1 MLRLLEFIDF
11 LLNLYIFV
19 LFAAAILSWLIV
31 FNVVNTR
38 NPAVSMIAEFL
49 YRVTEP
55 VLRPIRNRLP
65 NFGGIDISFIVVIL
79 IIYFIQFV
87 IIGNLRGAAFG

>member
-1 MLRLLEFIDF
+1 MFELLNFIDF
-11 LLNLYIFV
+11 LLGLYLFV

-38 NPAVSMIAEFL
+38 NAAVAMIGEFL
-49 YRVTEP
+49 YRITEP

-65 NFGGIDISFIVVIL
+65 NFGGIDISFIVVML
-79 IIYFIQFV
+79 IILFIQRV
-87 IIGNLRGAAFG
+87 ILPILGRAFA